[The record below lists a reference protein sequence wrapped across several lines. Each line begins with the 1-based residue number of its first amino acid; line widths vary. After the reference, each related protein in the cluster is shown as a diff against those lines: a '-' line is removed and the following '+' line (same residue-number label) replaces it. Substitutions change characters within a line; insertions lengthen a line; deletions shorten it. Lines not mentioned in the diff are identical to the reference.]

1 MVFTR
6 SIRRLSFF
14 DGLIRFTRLRKTDSL
29 LTNQQTEGVI
39 FMDMQSTGKFMKGMA
54 TGLVVGAAV
63 TMVTDP
69 LSERQRRKLHKK
81 TEGVFKSVGGIIDT
95 AVDMMK

>member
-1 MVFTR
+1 M
-6 SIRRLSFF
+6 
-14 DGLIRFTRLRKTDSL
+14 
-29 LTNQQTEGVI
+29 NMNEA
-39 FMDMQSTGKFMKGMA
+39 GKFMKGMA

-69 LSERQRRKLHKK
+69 LTDRQRHKLHKK
-81 TEGVFKSVGGIIDT
+81 TEGVFKSMGSIIDT